1 MAGPGTSD
9 PHAATLGGDA
19 AGVVPVEPGSVLASR
34 YEVIAV
40 LGAGA
45 MGTVLRVHD
54 RELDEVVALKVL
66 HPSIASEA
74 RALERFRQEVK
85 LARRVTHRNVARTFE
100 LGESRGTRFITME
113 LVDGEPLSRLMSRA
127 GAMSVADAVP
137 ILAGICEGL
146 AAAHAAAVVHRDI
159 KPENVLMERTGRV
172 VITDF
177 GIARQHEPDDVARTQ
192 QIVGTPIYMA
202 PEQVEGLAASPRS
215 DLYALGV
222 MAYEMLVGEPPWTGQ
237 SVPQIA
243 FRRLFEPPPDPR
255 TKRPELPSKLAD
267 AILRCMAREPADR
280 FADASALR
288 EVLLAATSGAPTPSR
303 PAPAAAQTSAIS
315 RTRTLAVLSFRH
327 SATQEDAYLAE
338 GLADDL
344 SDALATTKGVRVVSR
359 SAVMNEA
366 NGDPREIGKRLGLG
380 HVVEGQFR
388 RDGEQCRVGVR
399 LIDVSSGFVAWAQR
413 FELQKA
419 QLLSAQDEIARA
431 IASALGLETGAR
443 RAAPSDAA
451 ALDLYLRARRHYHS
465 FAPEEARRAVSLLE
479 EAILIAPQ
487 NATLHAGLGLAL
499 QRLVATGVGTVD
511 MIGRLERSVA
521 EAVRLG
527 PELGEA
533 HLANAQLQLNAGRPA
548 EAARAA
554 RTAIRFSPSL
564 PDAHELLGRL
574 LLEAGRVPDALRR
587 LDVAEKLDPD
597 LAHVVNERARLAALE
612 GDWERFEAFVRA
624 GGDKI
629 GGGARRLMFDTRYF
643 MWRRDQAG
651 LLAARTRLE
660 AFDVDRSNVVVPAV
674 GAILAALRGER
685 AADQPLG
692 LFAEGIPSIQMAVR
706 LRQWGLQLEA
716 EVAGYLGQSRR
727 AARHAREAAEA
738 GLFDL
743 LWLERCPLL
752 ADARSEPDCI
762 AAHERVKVTADAIVD
777 AVWG

>member
-19 AGVVPVEPGSVLASR
+19 VGAIPVEPGSVLASR

-100 LGESRGTRFITME
+100 LGESGGVRFITME
-113 LVDGEPLSRLMSRA
+113 LIDGEPLSRLMQRS
-127 GAMSVADAVP
+127 GAMSVADVVP

-146 AAAHAAAVVHRDI
+146 AAAHAASVVHRDI
-159 KPENVLMERTGRV
+159 KPENVLMERSGRV

-177 GIARQHEPDDVARTQ
+177 GIARQLDPGDARRTQ
-192 QIVGTPIYMA
+192 QIVGTPIYMS
-202 PEQVEGLAASPRS
+202 PEQVEGLPATPRS
-215 DLYALGV
+215 DLYSLGV

-237 SVPQIA
+237 TVPQIA
-243 FRRLFEPPPDPR
+243 LRRLFEPPPDPR
-255 TKRPELPSKLAD
+255 SQRPELPSTLAE
-267 AILRCMAREPADR
+267 AILRCMARDPAAR
-280 FADASALR
+280 FEDSSALR
-288 EVLLAATSGAPTPSR
+288 DVLLAATRGAPTPSR
-303 PAPAAAQTSAIS
+303 PAPAAAQTSALS

-327 SATQEDAYLAE
+327 STTPEDAYLAE

-366 NGDPREIGKRLGLG
+366 NTDPREIGKRLGLG

-388 RDGEQCRVGVR
+388 REGELCRVGVR
-399 LIDVSSGFVAWAQR
+399 LIDVSTGFVAWTQR
-413 FELQKA
+413 FELQRS
-419 QLLSAQDEIARA
+419 QLLSAQDEIAGA
-431 IASALGLETGAR
+431 IAGALGLETGVR

-451 ALDLYLRARRHYHS
+451 ALDLYLRARRFYHS
-465 FAPEEARRAVSLLE
+465 FAAEDAQRAVSLLE
-479 EAILIAPQ
+479 EAIVLAPQ

-499 QRLVATGVGTVD
+499 QRQVATGVGNPQ
-511 MIGRLERSVA
+511 MIERLERAVA

-533 HLANAQLQLNAGRPA
+533 HLANAQLLLNGGRPA
-548 EAARAA
+548 DAARAA
-554 RTAIRFSPSL
+554 RAAIKFSPSL
-564 PDAHELLGRL
+564 ADAHELLGRL
-574 LLEAGRVPDALRR
+574 LLEANRVADAVRR
-587 LDVAEKLDPD
+587 LDVAEKLDPE

-612 GDWERFEAFVRA
+612 GDWERHESLVRRA
-624 GGDKI
+624 GSKI
-629 GGGARRLMFDTRYF
+629 GGGVRRLMFDVRF
-643 MWRRDQAG
+643 LMWRRDAAG
-651 LLAARTRLE
+651 LVAARARLD
-660 AFDVDRSNVVVPAV
+660 APGIDRTNVVVPAIE
-674 GAILAALRGER
+674 GILATLLGER
-685 AADQPLG
+685 PADRPIGIFSEGVPLSQ
-692 LFAEGIPSIQMAVR
+692 LAIR

-716 EVAGYLGQSRR
+716 EVAGYLGQPAR

-752 ADARSEPDCI
+752 ADARAEPDYL
-762 AAHERVKVTADAIVD
+762 AARERIRVTADAIVD
-777 AVWG
+777 AVWS